1 MISKRNSGRGLKSQ
15 VRTAINKSGVM
26 RLAVHALPTS
36 IAILRYHS
44 IQEDRAQYGNS
55 IGEAIIHSLATFR
68 QQMETVAVQFDPVSL
83 DHVLAFLRGER
94 TLPRRPVVVTFD
106 DGYADNAEFAAPV
119 LNRLGIPATF
129 YVTVDPVDSTQP
141 PWFCRLRYAFATTKK
156 NMWADPVGRSSHNLE
171 NAPERKAAFLVASER
186 CAQKTAAA
194 QHEAIE
200 TIEKELEVEP
210 FAPGSRFMMSW
221 DQVRSLRQAGHIIGS
236 HTLSHPNLA
245 HVSKYELTEECRES
259 KKRLEAELGEEV
271 IHFSYPSP
279 ILQPHWSE
287 QTVSATKACGYQT
300 AVTSTAGVVRGG
312 NDPFHLQR
320 MVVPHEQDEFL
331 WTLECTLLGRKM

>member
-1 MISKRNSGRGLKSQ
+1 
-15 VRTAINKSGVM
+15 M

-44 IQEDRAQYGNS
+44 IQEDRALYGNS
-55 IGEAIIHSLATFR
+55 IGEAIIHSLATFQ

-83 DHVLAFLRGER
+83 DDALAFLRGEKV
-94 TLPRRPVVVTFD
+94 LPRRPVVVTFD
-106 DGYADNAEFAAPV
+106 DGYADNAELAAPV

-129 YVTVDPVDSTQP
+129 YVTVDPVDSSQP
-141 PWFCRLRYAFATTKK
+141 PWFCRLRHAFAATKK
-156 NMWADPVGRSSHNLE
+156 ETWLDSAGGRSHNLE
-171 NAPERKAAFLVASER
+171 NAPQRKAAFLVASER
-186 CAQKTAAA
+186 CARKTAAA
-194 QHEAIE
+194 QNEALQIV
-200 TIEKELEVEP
+200 EKELEIEP
-210 FAPGSRFMMSW
+210 FAPGPRFMMSW
-221 DQVRSLRQAGHIIGS
+221 EQVRSLRKAGHIIGS

-245 HVSKYELTEECRES
+245 HVSTQELAEECRES
-259 KKRLEAELGEEV
+259 KKRLERELGEEV

-287 QTVSATKACGYQT
+287 QTVNATKACGYQT
-300 AVTSTAGVVRGG
+300 AVTSTAGVVRSG

-320 MVVPHEQDEFL
+320 MVVPQEQDEFL